1 MRHLSDDDLVLV
13 FYDEAGAE
21 EREHVVE
28 CPRCR
33 AELDGLREA
42 LAELTETPIP
52 EPDDDYGSRV
62 WTGLQTRLAR
72 PSWRWATPAWI
83 GAAAAIVLAATFLA
97 GRLSVRPPPP
107 ETTRNEE
114 VRERIL
120 LLALG
125 DHLRESQ
132 VLLLEIANRPQG
144 TENLPIRERA
154 EDLVQESRL
163 YRQTARRVGDV
174 VTADVLDELERFLLD
189 VAHGPTSTEA
199 LEGLSIRIADR
210 DLIFKL
216 RVLEANVSE
225 KTIRRF

>member
-1 MRHLSDDDLVLV
+1 MTHLSDDELVLV
-13 FYDEAGAE
+13 FYDEAGPV
-21 EREHVVE
+21 EREHVVQ

-33 AELDGLREA
+33 TELDGLREA

-52 EPDDDYGSRV
+52 ERDEDYGSRV
-62 WTGLQTRLAR
+62 WARLQTRLSR
-72 PSWRWATPAWI
+72 PFRRWATPAWI

-97 GRLSVRPPPP
+97 GRLSVRVPPDAA
-107 ETTRNEE
+107 RNDE

-144 TENLPIRERA
+144 TEILPLRERA
-154 EDLVQESRL
+154 DDLVQESRL
-163 YRQTARRVGDV
+163 YRQTARRVGDM
-174 VTADVLDELERFLLD
+174 VTVEFLDELERFLLD

-216 RVLEANVSE
+216 RVLEASVSD